1 MKTIIEEGAFVT
13 LKVKTTSKGMKEINL
28 PAENIDLWYPF
39 NINFTYRYTD
49 AKEYMYL
56 VKERDYTGPNVYNVD
71 ILKRTKQLKEIG
83 GTIVHPAVAER
94 NLYIMKK
101 AGALMLPTIVQK
113 EYSLKD
119 VQAGFKRLDRLIST
133 VKEVIQDRYLRSHP
147 EVGFP
152 PSIPT
157 EDWDRAVYLGAT
169 EVELTALQEFGE
181 MYTMLTLMRKIA
193 EGR

>member
-28 PAENIDLWYPF
+28 PAANIELWYPF
-39 NINFTYRYTD
+39 NVNFTYRYTD
-49 AKEYMYL
+49 AKGYMYL

-71 ILKRTKQLKEIG
+71 ILKRTKQLTELR
-83 GTIVHPAVAER
+83 GTLLHPAVAER
-94 NLYIMKK
+94 NAYIIGK
-101 AGALMLPTIVQK
+101 ALGLGIPTIEQK
-113 EYSLKD
+113 DYTLEE
-119 VQAGFKRLDRLIST
+119 VGEGFKRLDRLISV
-133 VKEVIQDRYLRSHP
+133 VKDVIQDRYIRNYP
-147 EVGFP
+147 ETTFP